1 MNFVPDN
8 NSKDKRNEEEIRAL
22 QESGAHIARARFD
35 SIPDASEFKN
45 RLKAD
50 LMAKRELKRTS
61 MWEKIRTGLSHIVPT
76 QKTFVFGMVVVLLV
90 ALVSTMFI
98 NHPAGNQP
106 GANLAELLIDR
117 AYAKDNFEITPT
129 SGDELAVDSTT
140 QFIIKS
146 KTALTKDALLPH
158 LHLNP
163 ETPFELTQISEHE
176 FRVTPQGTLKEK
188 QVYNIQID
196 AAYKDENNTTV
207 ERDFSFAFQVK
218 NQFKV
223 LSSIPGNQQTG
234 VPTNSGIE
242 LTFSSENYSN
252 YEKSFS
258 IEPKVDG
265 KFEVHGRTLVF
276 VPKELKPATIYTV
289 TLKKSIAVKGTD
301 PLKDDVVIKFETV
314 AKSSQ
319 YFESAWYMNT
329 SKAEFAPNGPMLFS
343 VGGVDSSQEFTI
355 KAFAFKSFD
364 LYKKN
369 FLKALEIPGWAFE
382 TNKNFVVP
390 QSDITI
396 AREFS
401 LKPQTYKQEYS
412 KYLVLP
418 ENLPKGD
425 YWIEISSKN
434 QTQHIFAEVTDL
446 ATYLDVTAN
455 KTLIWVNDLATK
467 AVIENAQVSLATGQQ
482 LGKTNSDGIVEFG
495 TDVLN
500 IATRTSQGLFV
511 PSIDSQSRGAG
522 GTILQVSRGNESTL
536 LTAYGNPYTL
546 QYSMPVRDNY
556 ILHFSNDRSLYL
568 PNDTIKFW
576 GFVQK
581 RDKSALPTTL
591 TVGIPNTNN
600 FFYGRN
606 LGDLGMLQSVDVNPD
621 AQGYFRGEIKLSN
634 ITAAGYS
641 LVVKDGN
648 TQIFNR
654 YIEINQYVKP
664 SYTVSI
670 TGEKNA
676 YFAGEQVGFKAKVS
690 FFEGTPV
697 PKYGLSYL
705 DNFGNNSGSVITDA
719 SGEAKWNFEAI
730 GRQPKETCN
739 PLEERECRGPGANRY
754 QNIGVNNTNPEES
767 PFTQYLSYSV
777 YDSKVDGVIVVEQK
791 DKTTAHVSSTWSN
804 LDLSFLNND
813 DYTDDDKFFASAA
826 KQKNVE
832 GVVFETHYEKV
843 EIGQYYDFISKTTE
857 KTYSYNPVTV
867 ITSHISGKTDN
878 KGHFETDIPV
888 IDGRSYEVRLMVQD
902 AEGRPALQTSYL
914 YTGAN
919 YMPNGD
925 MTWYSLRDRSE
936 KENPE
941 KITDGY
947 KIGDQVNLDFY
958 KNENL
963 LDVSNGRLLF
973 TQLQDGLQKY
983 VVQSSPLYSFTF
995 GENHVPN
1002 VYVGAIYFDGTKYN
1016 EVAEGSY
1023 RNNIM
1028 FDSRE
1033 RELKVKIETDKSSYK
1048 PGEALKLSV
1057 QTLDKN
1063 GRGHAARVNLSVID
1077 EAYLALLGQSPGVHT
1092 LAASNPLGG
1101 IYQALG
1107 DGTIVTARSHRAA
1120 DLGNFSGAEGGG
1132 CFLAGTKILLPN
1144 GTYKNIEDITAGD
1157 SIATLKSESD
1167 STSVIGRVLKTQKHI
1182 VSEYR
1187 IINGTLRVTPEH
1199 RILVNDAWQTAG
1211 KIQVGDTLRGE
1222 KGEPVKV
1229 TSVEIRH
1236 ELVQVYNFAVETYH
1250 TYIAGGVYVHNDK
1263 GGVPTRSDFPDVA
1276 LYQFVDTD
1284 ASGHGSVS
1292 FKLPDSVTGWRVTAE
1307 ALSNDLYAGIADQ
1320 TVNVI
1325 LPVFGLFSIPQDL
1338 LVGDKPSLTGAGY
1351 GVALESNDKVTLKF
1365 MGDLLNTA
1373 VVKTVAAFEQIHV
1386 GADKSV
1392 QQSGK
1397 LRLELDSK
1405 RGKDAIEKSFT
1416 AVNSRVVESAQT
1428 LIPLQNGQLDLG
1440 AAKSSVSPIE
1450 LKFVDAGIGSL
1461 YYRISD
1467 LSWNG
1472 GARLDQKVGTIVSH
1486 EWFKDFF
1493 TDEELGTSQDL
1504 TPYISSE
1511 GFKLLP
1517 YGSSDVMLSAKVSAV
1532 LKDTDAFDKERMRTL
1547 FVGNL
1552 YNIDAHS
1559 GDLAASLWGAAAL
1572 GEPVLPSIR
1581 TLAKSD
1587 QISQADKIRL
1597 ALAATELGDNEYAR
1611 TLYDELTKSVEQ
1623 TDTTAHIVFDKESKN
1638 EVLENSALMSVLA
1651 ARLREAMADK
1661 LDKFVHD
1668 EPKEIVVNL
1677 ESLLFVKEKLAMLPK
1692 GNGNLTVSI
1701 GSQKSDVKIE
1711 NGMSQ
1716 SMTVVPANFASIQI
1730 SNLNGPVALIA
1741 IYDKPADT
1749 NHVSNMVKLNREYF
1763 VNGQKSDSFK
1773 AGDKVEVR
1781 LTPVFGKDAPEGQYL
1796 VEDSLPSGLKITSV
1810 AEAFSPWYSSS
1821 CYGGVP
1827 FEVDGQRVKFMVD
1840 RNFQKPVPVDMSRG
1854 YAYSDGC
1861 PSSSYISYMTRV
1873 STLGEFRK
1881 EGALIESMESND
1893 VKNFSTDV
1901 GMLQIGE

>member
-1 MNFVPDN
+1 MNEFNN
-8 NSKDKRNEEEIRAL
+8 NSVDPRNEEELRAL

-35 SIPDASEFKN
+35 SIPDASEFKG
-45 RLKAD
+45 RLKAQ
-50 LMAKRELKRTS
+50 LLAKRELKRTS
-61 MWEKIRTGLSHIVPT
+61 MWQKIREVLEHIVPT
-76 QKTFVFGMVVVLLV
+76 QKTFVFGMVVVLLLAV
-90 ALVSTMFI
+90 VTTMFI
-98 NHPAGNQP
+98 NSPNSNQP
-106 GANLAELLIDR
+106 GSTLAELLIDR
-117 AYAKDNFEITPT
+117 AYAKDNFEIIPT
-129 SGDELAVDSTT
+129 SGDELAVDSSTE
-140 QFIIKS
+140 FIIKS
-146 KTALTKDALLPH
+146 KTALSKDALLLH

-163 ETPFELTQISEHE
+163 DAAFELTQISDHE
-176 FRVTPQGTLKEK
+176 FRVTPKNTLKEK

-196 AAYKDENNTTV
+196 AAYKDESNATV

-218 NQFKV
+218 NQFKL

-252 YEKSFS
+252 YEKNFS

-276 VPKELKPATIYTV
+276 VPKELKASTIYTV
-289 TLKKSIAVKGTD
+289 TLKKTIAVKGTD
-301 PLKDDVVIKFETV
+301 PLKDDIVIKFET
-314 AKSSQ
+314 APKSSQ
-319 YFESAWYMNT
+319 YAESYWYTNT

-343 VGGVDSSQEFTI
+343 IGGVDSAQEFTI

-390 QSDITI
+390 QSDITV

-401 LKPQTYKQEYS
+401 LKPQNYKQEYS

-434 QTQHIFAEVTDL
+434 QIQHLFAEVTDL
-446 ATYLDVTAN
+446 STYLDVTAN
-455 KTLIWVNDLATK
+455 KSLVWVNNLASK
-467 AVIENAQVSLATGQQ
+467 GPLENVQVSLANGLA
-482 LGKTNSDGIVEFG
+482 LGKTNGDGILEFG
-495 TDVLN
+495 TEVLN
-500 IATRTSQGLFV
+500 IATRTSQGVFV
-511 PSIDSQSRGAG
+511 PSIESQSRGAG
-522 GTILQVSRGNESTL
+522 GTILQVTHNNESSL

-556 ILHFSNDRSLYL
+556 ILNFSTDRSMYL

-581 RDKSALPTTL
+581 RDKSSLPTTL

-606 LGDLGMLQSVDVNPD
+606 LGDMGMLQSVDVSPD

-641 LVVKDGN
+641 LVVKDVE

-654 YIEINQYVKP
+654 YVEINQYVKP
-664 SYTVSI
+664 SYTVSV

-676 YFAGEQVGFKAKVS
+676 YFAGEQVAFKAKVS

-697 PKYGLSYL
+697 PKYGLNYQ

-719 SGEAKWNFEAI
+719 SGEAKWTFEAI

-739 PLEERECRGPGANRY
+739 AVEQKECPGPGANRY
-754 QNIGVNNTNPEES
+754 QNIVVNNTNPEES
-767 PFTQYLSYSV
+767 PFNQYLSYSV
-777 YDSKVDGVIVVEQK
+777 YDSKVDGIVTFEQK
-791 DKTTAHVSSTWSN
+791 NTTTAHVSSTWSN
-804 LDLSFLNND
+804 LDLSVLNND
-813 DYTDDDKFFASAA
+813 DYTDDDKFLASAA
-826 KQKNVE
+826 KQKHVE
-832 GVVFETHYEKV
+832 GTVFETHYEKV

-867 ITSHISGKTDN
+867 ITSHISGQTDN

-888 IDGRSYEVRLMVQD
+888 VDGRSYEVRLMVQD
-902 AEGRPALQTSYL
+902 DEGHPALQVSYL
-914 YTGAN
+914 YTGTN
-919 YMPNGD
+919 YIPNGD

-941 KITDGY
+941 KITYGY
-947 KIGDQVNLDFY
+947 KIGDQVQLDFY
-958 KNENL
+958 KNENV
-963 LDVSNGRLLF
+963 LDVSNGKLLF

-983 VVQSSPLYSFTF
+983 AVQSNSLYSFTF

-1002 VYVGAIYFDGTKYN
+1002 VYVGAVYFDGTRYN

-1033 RELKVKIETDKSSYK
+1033 RELKVKVETDKSSYK
-1048 PGEALKLSV
+1048 PGDALKLSV
-1057 QTLDKN
+1057 QTVDKS
-1063 GRGHAARVNLSVID
+1063 GRGHAARVNVSVID
-1077 EAYLALLGQSPGVHT
+1077 ESYLALLGQSPGVHT
-1092 LAASNPLGG
+1092 LAASNPLSG
-1101 IYQALG
+1101 IYQSLG

-1132 CFLAGTKILLPN
+1132 CFLAGTKILLAN
-1144 GTYKNIEDITAGD
+1144 GSYKNIEDITSGD
-1157 SIATLKSESD
+1157 NIGTLKSESEN
-1167 STSVIGRVLKTQKHI
+1167 TSVSGRVLKTQNHI

-1199 RILVNDAWQTAG
+1199 RILVNGVWQTAG
-1211 KIQVGDTLRGE
+1211 KIQVGDILRGE
-1222 KGEPVKV
+1222 KGEPIKV

-1284 ASGHGSVS
+1284 ASGRGSVT
-1292 FKLPDSVTGWRVTAE
+1292 FKLPDSVTGWRITSE
-1307 ALSNDLYAGIADQ
+1307 ALSPDLYAGIADQ
-1320 TVNVI
+1320 TVNVS

-1338 LVGDKPSLTGAGY
+1338 LVGDKPSLTAAGY
-1351 GVALESNDKVTLKF
+1351 GVALEGSDKVSLKF
-1365 MGDLLNTA
+1365 VGDVLNNAIT
-1373 VVKTVAAFEQIHV
+1373 KTVAAFEQIHV
-1386 GADKSV
+1386 GADKAV

-1397 LRLELDSK
+1397 VRLELDSK
-1405 RGKDAIEKSFT
+1405 HGKDAIEKSFT
-1416 AVNSRVVESAQT
+1416 AVNSRVVESAKT
-1428 LIPLQNGQLDLG
+1428 LIPLHNGQLDLG
-1440 AAKSSVSPIE
+1440 AAKSSASPVE
-1450 LKFVDAGIGSL
+1450 LKFVDAGKGSL
-1461 YYRISD
+1461 YYRTMD

-1472 GARLDQKVGTIVSH
+1472 GTRLDQRVGSIVSR
-1486 EWFKDFF
+1486 EWFKDLFSE
-1493 TDEELGTSQDL
+1493 DELVSPADL
-1504 TPYISSE
+1504 TAYISSE

-1517 YGSSDVMLSAKVSAV
+1517 YGSSDLMLSAKVSAV
-1532 LKDTDAFDKERMRTL
+1532 LKDTDAFDKERMRTI

-1552 YNIDAHS
+1552 YNIDANS
-1559 GDLAASLWGAAAL
+1559 GDLAVSLWGAAAL
-1572 GEPVLPSIR
+1572 GEPVIPSIR
-1581 TLAKSD
+1581 TLAKND
-1587 QISQADKIRL
+1587 KVLPADKIRL
-1597 ALAATELGDNEYAR
+1597 ALAATELSDNEYAR
-1611 TLYDELTKSVEQ
+1611 TLYDDLIKYLVQ

-1651 ARLREAMADK
+1651 ARLHEPIADK
-1661 LDKFVHD
+1661 LDKFVQD
-1668 EPKEIVVNL
+1668 EPKEIVMNL
-1677 ESLLFVKEKLAMLPK
+1677 ESLLFVKEKLASLPK
-1692 GNGNLTVSI
+1692 GNGNVTVSI

-1711 NGMSQ
+1711 NGISQ
-1716 SMTVVPANFASIQI
+1716 SMTLVPANFAAVQI
-1730 SNLNGPVALIA
+1730 SNLNGPVALLA
-1741 IYDKPADT
+1741 IYDKPAQT
-1749 NHVSNMVKLNREYF
+1749 SERSTLVKLTREYF
-1763 VNGQKSDSFK
+1763 VNGQKADSFK

-1796 VEDSLPSGLKITSV
+1796 LEDSLPSGLKVTSL

-1827 FEVDGQRVKFMVD
+1827 FEVAGQRVKFMV
-1840 RNFQKPVPVDMSRG
+1840 NKGFQEQVKRDSSSG
-1854 YAYSDGC
+1854 YSDYGC
-1861 PSSSYISYMTRV
+1861 PRYPYVSYKARV

-1893 VKNFSTDV
+1893 VKNFSTDL